1 MDDTQPWPRLLASWQ
16 GGRLQTVLLHS
27 DGRRAHMRDE
37 AVADVAQLAPA
48 LADAL
53 TGVHRTVRHAVLV
66 NDAELAVD
74 ALRARLGLATLC
86 AVSAGRARRLAP
98 QDEGDTTCWAGAA
111 RALDLALHTPAPSA
125 VCTQIRVAYDRLTR
139 CERRVADVVLA
150 NPTAALETATV
161 RLAEAAQVSQPQVIR
176 FCRAVGFDGVKSLK
190 RALAGSL
197 ATGHDA
203 PTGHP
208 LLARSAQALSGLDRA
223 SLAEA
228 ARALA
233 GAGHVDVLADAAHA
247 ALLDLAL
254 SALWQA
260 GIPARPQRA
269 GGLPPRA
276 SASPALCLALGTAA
290 APRRGAPGVW
300 ITERAQP
307 HAATPAL
314 QLVTGPEAKAAPALL
329 ALLALQLLMADV
341 AASMRAQRRPQRLRE
356 EAEQGRHGLLLR
368 DAPLRAGLL
377 AEQRRHA
384 ATGRRAQRQEVVV
397 PDTEQDPEPG
407 ARNAW
412 L

>member
-1 MDDTQPWPRLLASWQ
+1 MDDAQPWPRLLACWQ
-16 GGRLQTVLLHS
+16 SGRLQTVLLHS
-27 DGRRAHMRDE
+27 DGRRAHARDE
-37 AVADVAQLAPA
+37 AVADAAQLAPA

-53 TGVHRTVRHAVLV
+53 AGMHRPVRHAVLV
-66 NDAELAVD
+66 NDAGLTAE

-86 AVSAGRARRLAP
+86 AVSPERARRLAP
-98 QDEGDTTCWAGAA
+98 QDADGAPWTGAA

-125 VCTQIRVAYDRLTR
+125 VCAQIRAAYERLTR

-150 NPTAALETATV
+150 NPAAALETATA

-176 FCRAVGFDGVKSLK
+176 FCRALGFDGVKSLK
-190 RALAGSL
+190 RALAESL
-197 ATGHDA
+197 ATGQDA
-203 PTGHP
+203 PAGHP

-228 ARALA
+228 ARTLA

-247 ALLDLAL
+247 ALLELAL

-269 GGLPPRA
+269 GDLAPAA
-276 SASPALCLALGTAA
+276 SVVCLALGTAT

-300 ITERAQP
+300 ITERAQTT
-307 HAATPAL
+307 AATPAL
-314 QLVTGPEAKAAPALL
+314 QLVTGPEAEAAPALL
-329 ALLALQLLMADV
+329 GMLALQLLMADV
-341 AASMRAQRRPQRLRE
+341 GASMRAQRRPQRLRE
-356 EAEQGRHGLLLR
+356 EAEQGRDGLLVR

-384 ATGRRAQRQEVVV
+384 AAGRRAQRQEVVV
-397 PDTEQDPEPG
+397 PDAGQDLEAG
-407 ARNAW
+407 TGDAW